1 MRNFI
6 IYLSNKGPDLK
17 KEQMDLLS
25 AALDKEYSVSA
36 FMASDFDDSKN
47 LLNSDSVV
55 WCYFRGTPST
65 AEDVLNRLENPD
77 IKIINDYRKFDISNK
92 WMNYE
97 LCRTNGLG
105 IPRTYQVPANA
116 DVAPIT
122 SALSYPIV
130 VKAYPSGQGR
140 DVVLCS
146 TPPDANEAARAM
158 HLKGLKVLAQEYIAE
173 SHGFDLRVLF
183 VANSISASIRR
194 QAADRDFRANI
205 SQGGSFRPYEPSVE
219 EERYIRKARSLFDI
233 EICGFDFLFSKRG
246 LLFNEINAA
255 PLWLSGFDISSDV
268 VRELL

>member
-1 MRNFI
+1 
-6 IYLSNKGPDLK
+6 
-17 KEQMDLLS
+17 
-25 AALDKEYSVSA
+25 VSA

-65 AEDVLNRLENPD
+65 AEDVLNRLENSD
-77 IKIINDYRKFDISNK
+77 IKIINDYRKSDISNK

-97 LCRTNGLG
+97 LCRVNGLG
-105 IPRTYQVPANA
+105 IPRTYEVPANG
-116 DVAPIT
+116 DVTPLT
-122 SALSYPIV
+122 SGLPYPIV
-130 VKAYPSGQGR
+130 VKGYPSGQGR
-140 DVVLCS
+140 DVMLCS
-146 TPPDANEAARAM
+146 TPSDANEASRSM
-158 HLKGLKVLAQEYIAE
+158 QLKGLKVLAQEYIAE

-194 QAADRDFRANI
+194 QAANGDFRANI
-205 SQGGSFRPYEPSVE
+205 SQGGSFQPYELSAE
-219 EERYIRKARSLFDI
+219 EEGYVRKVRLLFGI

-268 VRELL
+268 VRRLL